1 MQASNGST
9 EKEETNLL
17 FANVM
22 MIYTE
27 NTKESRDKV
36 LELVSEVSKFPGYK
50 VNI

>member
-22 MIYTE
+22 IYIQKILKNQE
-27 NTKESRDKV
+27 IK
-36 LELVSEVSKFPGYK
+36 Y
-50 VNI
+50 